1 MISIQKPKPAPSKL
15 TKQGKIK
22 TNSHIRDYSQN
33 PLAYQSG
40 EKKFKFSSDI
50 YGASSVKTALISAQH
65 KKCCFC
71 ERLVGEDGDVEH
83 FRPKSAYCQQK
94 GTTLVRPGYYWLVYD
109 WDNLYF
115 SCSAC
120 NQRCKRNLFPLVDP
134 TNRAHLHSNDIS
146 VEESLLVD
154 PGKEEPS
161 QHILFRGA
169 EPLPVAGSIKGK
181 TTIEL
186 VGLDRSILNHARLEH
201 LKKMK
206 GLYKFITD
214 AETKS
219 QSQAL
224 QNLIAEAQDVLKSA
238 ISDKGEFAAASRAAF
253 EDGFK
258 SVME

>member
-1 MISIQKPKPAPSKL
+1 M
-15 TKQGKIK
+15 
-22 TNSHIRDYSQN
+22 RDYSQN

-40 EKKFKFSSDI
+40 EKIFKFSSNI
-50 YGASSVKTALISAQH
+50 YGASSVKTALILAQH

-94 GTTLVRPGYYWLVYD
+94 GKTLTRPGYYWLAYD
-109 WDNLYF
+109 WDNLYL

-134 TNRAHLHSNDIS
+134 TNRAHLCNNDIS
-146 VEESLLVD
+146 VEEPLLVD
-154 PGKEEPS
+154 PGKEDPS

-169 EPLPVAGSIKGK
+169 EPSPVAGSIKGK
-181 TTIEL
+181 TTIDL
-186 VGLDRSILNHARLEH
+186 VRLDRSILNYARLEH

-206 GLYKFITD
+206 GLYKFIAD
-214 AETKS
+214 AATKS

-224 QNLIAEAQDVLKSA
+224 QNLVAEAQDVLQSA
-238 ISDKGEFAAASRAAF
+238 ISDKGEFAAATRTALQ
-253 EDGFK
+253 DGFQFIL
-258 SVME
+258 

>member
-1 MISIQKPKPAPSKL
+1 VIPIQKPKPAPSRL
-15 TKQGKIK
+15 ITQGKSK
-22 TNSHIRDYSQN
+22 TSSHIRDHNQN
-33 PLAYQSG
+33 PSAYQLG
-40 EKKFKFSSDI
+40 EKIFKFSSNI
-50 YGASSVKTALISAQH
+50 YGASSVKTALILAQH

-94 GTTLVRPGYYWLVYD
+94 GETLTRPGYYWLAYD
-109 WDNLYF
+109 WDNLYL

-120 NQRCKRNLFPLVDP
+120 NQRCKRNLFPLVNP
-134 TNRAHLHSNDIS
+134 TNRAHLHNNDIS
-146 VEESLLVD
+146 LEEPLLVD

-169 EPLPVAGSIKGK
+169 DPLPVAGSIKGR
-181 TTIEL
+181 TTIDL

-214 AETKS
+214 AATKP

-224 QNLIAEAQDVLKSA
+224 QNLVAEAKDVLQSA
-238 ISDKGEFAAASRAAF
+238 ISDKGEFAAATRAALQ
-253 EDGFK
+253 DQFK
-258 SVME
+258 FVM